1 MHVTL
6 SSRILALLAFLT
18 LASLGI
24 RAANDGSGSLD
35 SEYATQSPETEHFEC
50 HLGHPASL
58 CGLDTYPA
66 GDLFIVEPSFG

>member
-24 RAANDGSGSLD
+24 RAANDGSGSLE
-35 SEYATQSPETEHFEC
+35 SGYAASTPETEHFGC
-50 HLGHPASL
+50 HPGHPASL
-58 CGLDTYPA
+58 CGLDAYPA

>member
-1 MHVTL
+1 MTF

-24 RAANDGSGSLD
+24 RAANDKSGSLE
-35 SEYATQSPETEHFEC
+35 SGYAASSPETGQFGC
-50 HLGHPASL
+50 HLDPASL

>member
-6 SSRILALLAFLT
+6 SSRILTLLAFLT

-24 RAANDGSGSLD
+24 GVAPDRAGILE
-35 SEYATQSPETEHFEC
+35 SETAAQHLGC
-50 HLGHPASL
+50 HLGHSHSL

-66 GDLFIVEPSFG
+66 GGLFIVEPLFG

>member
-6 SSRILALLAFLT
+6 SSRILTLLAFLT

-24 RAANDGSGSLD
+24 RAAHDRAGPLE
-35 SEYATQSPETEHFEC
+35 SEIAAQSPETEHLGC
-50 HLGHPASL
+50 HLGHPQSL

-66 GDLFIVEPSFG
+66 GDLFIVAPSFG